1 MEGLKKINNN
11 VLLCRDGNGQ
21 EVIAMGRG
29 LGFAPLPREV
39 PLGEIERTF
48 YQVNS
53 RYIASLEDLPKEVMD
68 FCADMMDIVASQIP
82 CELSPNAVFTLADH
96 IAFALERT
104 RKRIHIR
111 MLPPFDLQQMYPDEW
126 RSGKYI
132 WERACREFG
141 VQLPREEIVGI
152 AMNLI
157 NSRVGDGDGE
167 KNDRLEEDARMLDDI
182 THIIESRF
190 RIIID
195 REGFNYSR
203 FVTHMEYLFQRIHR
217 HERVSSDNLQMYD
230 TMIKGYPDIAACV
243 DKIAA
248 HISKTW
254 DCSLSEEEKLYLMLH
269 INRICSKEGL

>member
-1 MEGLKKINNN
+1 MKGIKKINNN

-39 PLGEIERTF
+39 PLSEIERTF

-53 RYIASLEDLPKEVMD
+53 RYIDSLQDLPKEVMD

-96 IAFALERT
+96 MAFALERM
-104 RKRIHIR
+104 RRHMYIR
-111 MLPPFDLQQMYPDEW
+111 MLPPFDLQHLYPDEW

-132 WERACREFG
+132 WERACKEFG
-141 VQLPREEIVGI
+141 VQLPKEEIVGI
-152 AMNLI
+152 TMNLI
-157 NSRVGDGDGE
+157 NSRVGESDGK

-190 RIIID
+190 RVIID
-195 REGFNYSR
+195 RDGFNYSR

-217 HERVSSDNLQMYD
+217 HESVASDNLQIYD
-230 TMIKGYPDIAACV
+230 TMINGYPDIAACV

-248 HISKTW
+248 HIGKAWNCT
-254 DCSLSEEEKLYLMLH
+254 LSEEEKLYLMLH